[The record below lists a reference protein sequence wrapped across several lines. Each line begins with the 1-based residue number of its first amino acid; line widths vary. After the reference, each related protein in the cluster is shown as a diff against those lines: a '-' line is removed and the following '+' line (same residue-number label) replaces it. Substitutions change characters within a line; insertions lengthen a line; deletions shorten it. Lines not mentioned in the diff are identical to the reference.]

1 MKIYITISVTSYLTI
16 AKILNCWSFTILSLN
31 INYLH
36 EQKIFMHKRDTITQE
51 DKKQVQNK
59 KDHTFYR

>member
-1 MKIYITISVTSYLTI
+1 MKIYITISVMSYLTI

>member
-16 AKILNCWSFTILSLN
+16 AKMLNCWSFTILSLN

-36 EQKIFMHKRDTITQE
+36 EQKIFMHKRDIIIQE
-51 DKKQVQNK
+51 DKKQVQNRK
-59 KDHTFYR
+59 RPYIL